1 LGIGR
6 PPGQMDSADYVL
18 QPFSNGESE
27 LLSAVL
33 EKAVDAIKTFVS
45 EGLEAAMNKFNG
57 KLE

>member
-1 LGIGR
+1 
-6 PPGQMDSADYVL
+6 
-18 QPFSNGESE
+18 
-27 LLSAVL
+27 LSAVL